1 MCIRDRIRILLSQRL
16 DDKSFA
22 EKRRITLDEV
32 VEKTGISRPTLTRIV
47 NRPGYNL
54 NMKALE
60 ALCRYLEC
68 TPGDLL
74 QLVDD

>member
-1 MCIRDRIRILLSQRL
+1 MIRILLTQRL

-32 VEKTGISRPTLTRIV
+32 AEQTGISRPTLTRIV
-47 NRPGYNL
+47 NKPGYNL

-60 ALCRYLEC
+60 SLCRYFKC
-68 TPGDLL
+68 GPGDLL
-74 QLVDD
+74 QLVDEA